1 MCELC
6 ELKEKA
12 DKAKEAMQFR
22 IVQMQMEIQEGRSVE
37 AQEAKRLAGEKFQ
50 ELISIVWEHA
60 EEAAKGKPERH
71 HMSLSDLLGGGSSGM
86 H

>member
-22 IVQMQMEIQEGRSVE
+22 IVHMQMEIQEGRSVE

-60 EEAAKGKPERH
+60 AKNKPERH